1 MYNGHNENNY
11 WSKKCFPVQPVHLQV
26 SCVSREDVPQRVGLS
41 KGSEEGRDARGG
53 GGGGGGGAEGGQLG
67 AQAVV
72 QDPRQATEEESEMA
86 HSRKI
91 LFIRETVLIPAFK
104 ALHGWRHA

>member
-1 MYNGHNENNY
+1 M
-11 WSKKCFPVQPVHLQV
+11 
-26 SCVSREDVPQRVGLS
+26 PQRVGLS
-41 KGSEEGRDARGG
+41 QGSEEGRDARGG
-53 GGGGGGGAEGGQLG
+53 GGGGGAEGGQLR